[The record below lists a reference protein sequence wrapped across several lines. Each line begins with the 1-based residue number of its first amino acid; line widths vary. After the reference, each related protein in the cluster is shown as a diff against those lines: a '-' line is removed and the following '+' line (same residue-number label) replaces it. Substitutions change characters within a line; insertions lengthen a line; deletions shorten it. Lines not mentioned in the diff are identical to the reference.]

1 MGTEENVQDAL
12 SLLVSVI
19 SFAAAVVIVAYALTT
34 TRNMNNVVSD
44 RVDEKQSIT
53 TTYDYD
59 IASAHMNKTDKTVT
73 KSQAFD
79 MILGVEDTSISISI
93 NGSAISEQTL
103 KNAKKGIKTSI
114 ISIKNSLVNDSY
126 YMKTIYD
133 TDNGEDFIVGI
144 QFNGI

>member
-1 MGTEENVQDAL
+1 MGTEQNVQDAL
-12 SLLVSVI
+12 SLLVSLI
-19 SFAAAVVIVAYALTT
+19 SFAAAVVIVAYALMT

-79 MILGVEDTSISISI
+79 MILTLDDTSISISI
-93 NGSAISEQTL
+93 NGSVIPEQTL

-114 ISIKNSLVNDSY
+114 VSIKNTLVNDSY

-133 TDNGEDFIVGI
+133 TENGNDFIVGI
-144 QFNGI
+144 QFSGI